1 MKLDQL
7 LTSTKILSVEGAVTS
22 LSEIT
27 ITQLCYDSRQ
37 VTPGAL
43 FFALPGKKSKGTT
56 FVQEAINRGA
66 AVVLAEEAILGISVP
81 LLRVANAR
89 RAMGEMA
96 AFFHQTP
103 SHSLAV
109 CGVTGTNGKTTTTFL
124 VRHLCE
130 GSGRHCGLLG
140 TVKYILPGFVE
151 EATRTTPESIEIQDM
166 MQRMKDGGFKAVA
179 LEASSHAIVQERLSG
194 VEFDVAIFT
203 NLTQDHLDFHGT
215 MDEYFN
221 AKAQLFKNL
230 ADQKQK
236 RGKAVINI
244 DDRYGR
250 LLIDRLPSQLPVVT
264 YGQSIHADFRAA
276 DIRYSA
282 TGTQFCLEARGRKYL
297 VRSPL
302 IGLFNV
308 YNVLGALASAT
319 TMGLEL
325 RRAVKAL
332 ETAPQVPGRL
342 ERVSGKQPFQIF
354 VDYAHT
360 PDALENVLRT
370 LHQLKQGRLIV
381 VFGCGGD
388 RDRSKRP
395 LMAAAAERYANEVIV
410 TTDNP
415 RTEDPMAII
424 ADVKK
429 GFQKKSYHAIC
440 DREEAIYEAIQR
452 ATPGDVIIIAGKGH
466 ENYQEV
472 NGVKTPFDDL
482 AIASRI
488 LRNRVSEKEINH
500 KDRKEDDF
508 FSDL

>member
-7 LTSTKILSVEGAVTS
+7 LTSTQLLGVEGTISNLAGI
-22 LSEIT
+22 E

-37 VTPGAL
+37 VNPGAL
-43 FFALPGKKSKGTT
+43 FFALPGERLKGTA
-56 FVQEAINRGA
+56 FVQDAIDRGA
-66 AVVLAEEAILGISVP
+66 SAVVAEETIQGISVP
-81 LLRVANAR
+81 LLRVSQAR
-89 RAMGEMA
+89 HSMGEMA
-96 AFFHQTP
+96 AFFYGSP
-103 SHSLAV
+103 SHYLAV

-130 GSGRHCGLLG
+130 MSGRRSGLIG
-140 TVKYILPGFVE
+140 TVHYVLPGIIQ
-151 EATRTTPESIEIQDM
+151 EAARTTPESIELQEM
-166 MQRMKDGGFKAVA
+166 MQQMKLGGFKAVA
-179 LEASSHAIVQERLSG
+179 MEVSSHAIVQERLCG

-215 MDEYFN
+215 MEEYFN
-221 AKAQLFKNL
+221 AKAQLFITLPQQNT
-230 ADQKQK
+230 K

-250 LLIDRLPSQLPVVT
+250 LLIDRLPSGVAVTT
-264 YGQSIHADFRAA
+264 YGQSIHADFRASN
-276 DIRYSA
+276 IRFST
-282 TGTQFCLEARGRKYL
+282 TGTQFALEARGKSYL

-308 YNVLGALASAT
+308 YNALGALASAT

-342 ERVSGKQPFQIF
+342 ERVPGKHPFQVF

-370 LHQLKQGRLIV
+370 LEQLKQERLIV

-395 LMAAAAERYANEVIV
+395 LMAAAAERYGDEVIV

-415 RTEDPMAII
+415 RTEDPMSII
-424 ADVKK
+424 KEIEK
-429 GFQKKSYHAIC
+429 GFQKKNYSSIC
-440 DREEAIYEAIQR
+440 DREEAIREAIQR
-452 ATPGDVIIIAGKGH
+452 AIPGDIVLIAGKGH

-472 NGVKTPFDDL
+472 HGQKTFFDDVAVAKRAL
-482 AIASRI
+482 Q
-488 LRNRVSEKEINH
+488 NRLKE
-500 KDRKEDDF
+500 
-508 FSDL
+508 